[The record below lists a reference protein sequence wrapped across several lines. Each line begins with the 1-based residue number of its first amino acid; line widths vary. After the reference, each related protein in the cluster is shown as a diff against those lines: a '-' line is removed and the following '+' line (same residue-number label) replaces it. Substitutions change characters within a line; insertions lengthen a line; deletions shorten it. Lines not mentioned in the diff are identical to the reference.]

1 LRTSSKWTFSSTLIP
16 KRNLIKVSDSVSF
29 SLYTVDFCNNLK
41 WAKKFPLH
49 RIIHWCWETEFELD
63 QRKKKKTEI
72 DLLINSQQMVL
83 SVILHAGAVPLSLED
98 QVHYYPSSSTT
109 FQSSTIF
116 QSSSPASPE
125 YVQHQ
130 QRRRCN
136 RNENYS
142 FLQKMILFFSKL

>member
-1 LRTSSKWTFSSTLIP
+1 VSQKISAPQDNPCVRVRLACYSVN
-16 KRNLIKVSDSVSF
+16 KR
-29 SLYTVDFCNNLK
+29 
-41 WAKKFPLH
+41 WKF
-49 RIIHWCWETEFELD
+49 WCWETEFELD
-63 QRKKKKTEI
+63 QRKKKKNEI

-125 YVQHQ
+125 YVQHLEELVGELSGVFATFIHQ
-130 QRRRCN
+130 N
-136 RNENYS
+136 PPPSSPTSLADMYHH
-142 FLQKMILFFSKL
+142 